1 MYFRKVICICSYESI
16 FQVHHC
22 SPRRHRGAGRL
33 CSGNHP
39 PNFENDKVN
48 PAAEGSRVI
57 AVSFA
62 AQPQTKTT
70 LEGFQPKFEDGKDTV
85 LISNTNALDTCV
97 VSVKDNKATI
107 STNLT
112 GPLTA
117 VYPYKAAGMSDSNP
131 NQIDT
136 VLVST
141 EQDGK
146 FASANICI
154 ARMTG
159 ENEESLSFE
168 NKTAVFCIKPA
179 AGASSEYVEVKAEG
193 FNIANDV
200 PTGSTHTIHVA
211 SITTDS
217 VYVSI
222 LVPEGLKVSHLTFSD
237 GTNVKTIKGERAS
250 TEIAAGT
257 LYTVTNEGW
266 ESPAPAAG
274 TPDGALKGVFTVSD
288 NGTPGDPSDD
298 IKVRFSQGN
307 LYCSRTSSESSD
319 WTWHFYENQYEFK
332 TDYPQGGN
340 DMSYTTAEDTEM
352 TLFTWGYDPSNLSPV
367 GKEYVQNHPQEND
380 ILVYDKPSSDGG
392 DDWGVAYCES
402 NDIPV
407 GTWRTLTTWEWRS
420 LVDTKRMKYVD
431 FCYSDHTSGGVLI
444 EGSRYKGV
452 FLYPDDYRGKEVS
465 ESMTWD
471 KINDAGIVFLP
482 AAGLRDR
489 GSDLGYYYAS
499 ICFYWSASA
508 YSKDLAFHVTADGSG
523 PTMYLFGNRAEGHSV
538 RLVTNAAPEGFVD
551 LGVVVNNRPV
561 YWAEKNLGAEKPAEF
576 GYYFSWGDVTGQP
589 IVTGTFGY
597 DSFDKAFNWANDVFG
612 QSLVSEETSC
622 PNGILLPAWDAA
634 ACQNKTWRMPT
645 FEEFHALFEQC
656 FAEWTDNYN
665 NTGKAGVIVW
675 KAKGDDAG
683 WFKPQT
689 AGIGREYPNYREEA
703 HSFSNKYNPNTDSH
717 VFFPA
722 AGYGVGNTFANPLT
736 TGYYWSST
744 LYNDNKEDAQI
755 LFFNSNTIS
764 INARTNRYYGNPIRP
779 VYVPAPGSTIDYFH
793 VSNDDMS
800 CWE

>member
-1 MYFRKVICICSYESI
+1 MKASFKFIIAALAATAAM
-16 FQVHHC
+16 
-22 SPRRHRGAGRL
+22 AG
-33 CSGNHP
+33 CVQEITP

-48 PAAEGSRVI
+48 PDAEGSRVI

-62 AQPQTKTT
+62 PQTKTT
-70 LEGFQPKFEDGKDTV
+70 LEGLQPKFEDGKDTV

-107 STNLT
+107 STDLT

-117 VYPYKAAGMSDSNP
+117 VYPYSAAGMSEDNG
-131 NQIDT
+131 NEIDT

-141 EQDGK
+141 EQSGT
-146 FASANICI
+146 FADANICM
-154 ARMTG
+154 AKMTS
-159 ENEESLSFE
+159 ENDESLSFE
-168 NKTAVFCIKPA
+168 NKTAVFCIYPPTDNP
-179 AGASSEYVEVKAEG
+179 EYVEVSAEG
-193 FNIANDV
+193 FDIANDV

-222 LVPEGLKVSHLTFSD
+222 LVPEGLKAGSLTFSD
-237 GTNVKTIKGERAS
+237 GTKVKTIKDERAS
-250 TEIAAGT
+250 TAIAAGT

-274 TPDGALKGVFTVSD
+274 TPDGALKGVFTVDD
-288 NGTPGDPSDD
+288 NSTDDPSDD
-298 IKVRFSQGN
+298 IRVYFSQGN
-307 LYCSRTSSESSD
+307 LYCKRTSSSSNV
-319 WTWHFYENQYEFK
+319 WTWHFYEKQYEFK
-332 TDYPQGGN
+332 TDYPQNKSGMN
-340 DMSYTTAEDTEM
+340 YTTEEDTEM

-367 GKEYVQNHPQEND
+367 GEKYVKNHPQEND

-402 NDIPV
+402 NDITV

-420 LVDTKRMKYVD
+420 LVNKKRMKYVD
-431 FCYSDHTSGGVLI
+431 FCYSDRTGGGGVLI
-444 EGSRYKGV
+444 EGSYYKGV
-452 FLYPDDYRGKEVS
+452 FLYPDDYSGIEVS
-465 ESMTWD
+465 SSMTWD
-471 KINDAGIVFLP
+471 EINDAGIVFLP
-482 AAGLRDR
+482 AAGYRD
-489 GSDLGYYYAS
+489 GSDLGYYDAS

-508 YSKDLAFHVTADGSG
+508 YNKDLAFHVKADGSG
-523 PTMYLFGNRAEGHSV
+523 PTMYLYGNRAEGHSV

-561 YWAEKNLGAEKPAEF
+561 YWAEKNLGAGEPAEF

-589 IVTGTFGY
+589 ISKNVFHN
-597 DSFDKAFNWANDVFG
+597 DSFEKAFDWDDYDVFG
-612 QSLVSEETSC
+612 KSFEKVTEETAC

-634 ACQNKTWRMPT
+634 ARKNKTWRMPT
-645 FEEFHALFEQC
+645 SEEFHALFEQC

-689 AGIGREYPNYREEA
+689 AGIGREYPNYYETE
-703 HSFSNKYNPNTDSH
+703 HSFNNKYNPNTDSH

-744 LYNDNKEDAQI
+744 LFNDSKKEDAQ
-755 LFFNSNTIS
+755 LLSFNTNTIS
-764 INARTNRYYGNPIRP
+764 INARAYRYYGNPIRP